1 MLWWWTHSQGV
12 SRSCC
17 QIAFR
22 VLTGVSLL
30 LEQYWL
36 YLRLVLLFWFH
47 FLSHTLFNIYNT
59 FQVVTIVKV
68 YTEENDSCI
77 VSLVWLTSVCS
88 SICTNIITSKLE
100 LVSSTLQ
107 DHAEN
112 MISIRLK
119 VLDHWWNETEYV
131 GVCVWLNF
139 KLNLHTFSCM
149 FCEKYLKI
157 CNFLFNNRL
166 ETFQL

>member
-77 VSLVWLTSVCS
+77 VFLVWLTFVCS
-88 SICTNIITSKLE
+88 STCININTSKLE
-100 LVSSTLQ
+100 LVSTYRT
-107 DHAEN
+107 
-112 MISIRLK
+112 M
-119 VLDHWWNETEYV
+119 
-131 GVCVWLNF
+131 
-139 KLNLHTFSCM
+139 
-149 FCEKYLKI
+149 LKI
-157 CNFLFNNRL
+157 WYSVKWFGSLFINEMGRIMF
-166 ETFQL
+166 ESQSFFSPGHYYYWIIK